1 MLINIKPGTRM
12 DNAEQDERFGEM
24 TEIIVND
31 PSGAHEILHLF
42 AERLDTLDGKVIAQ
56 LAADPAKWQPHR
68 TFPLIEEEIKKKYP
82 LVSFISHTEFPQ
94 GLQIS
99 DVKVAAA
106 VKEMGADACII
117 GNAA

>member
-1 MLINIKPGTRM
+1 MEWEM
-12 DNAEQDERFGEM
+12 DRGKQGGRSGEM
-24 TEIIVND
+24 VEMTVND

-42 AERLDTLDGKVIAQ
+42 AERLDTLNGKVIAQ
-56 LAADPAKWQPHR
+56 LAAAPAKWQPHR

-82 LVSFISHTEFPQ
+82 QVRFISFSEFPQ

-99 DVKVAAA
+99 EEDVATL
-106 VKEMGADACII
+106 VKEKGADACII